1 MIIHKYNPSDLQEI
15 ANLIRETFRKFN
27 SKEGNKKGIKK
38 YLDYYDTRK
47 NINKIK
53 QTFSKNTIFF
63 VIKKKNKII
72 GLIRGRKNKIENLF
86 VKGEYHKRGIGKK
99 LVEKF
104 EKEAKKQKSKE
115 IMIRASLYSVP
126 FYKKMGY
133 KKTTGMRN
141 IKGIKIQPMKKR
153 LK

>member
-1 MIIHKYNPSDLQEI
+1 MKIKKYNPSDLQEVT
-15 ANLIRETFRKFN
+15 NLIRETFRKFN
-27 SKEGNKKGIKK
+27 SKEGTKKGIKK

-47 NINKIK
+47 NIDKIK
-53 QTFSKNTIFF
+53 ETFSKNTIFF
-63 VIKKKNKII
+63 VIKKKNKIM

-86 VKGEYHKRGIGKK
+86 VKGEYHNKGIGRK

-115 IMIRASLYSVP
+115 IRIRASLYSIP
-126 FYKKMGY
+126 FYKKIGY
-133 KKTTGMRN
+133 KKTTGIRN
-141 IKGIKIQPMKKR
+141 MKGIKIQPMRKR